1 MKAAYAVLTIVVM
14 SAAARGRHLMSEQPS
29 GALAKCLAVLAR
41 DNTVVLTLASC
52 GYLDFADNWI
62 AHVEALGISNWLT
75 VAQDAAA
82 LQYLS
87 ERQAQ
92 SASMSTPSPQAP
104 MQMTCWQKG
113 CRLHTSH
120 RESITRDSSSQP
132 INKPAGSSCYSE
144 MHMCRYPGHVLPV
157 SDFTGETLGDGSD
170 LLEWG
175 TSAFSVMACK
185 RPLYLQ
191 VRQRPQC
198 SHRMVWADIDGP
210 RHAHQ
215 HAMRHCAILG
225 SMHDCSCSCVYP
237 SSDRILLGLKCTPCA
252 RPECR
257 VLALALQ
264 AVLDLGYS
272 VIWSDMDAVWLRD
285 FQTLAPSRLD
295 VVLVDDSESEEERR
309 SDNTGTGTGLPSYMD
324 PAPMITAAVGC
335 DCGQQCRPLL
345 LRTSSRFLPRQ
356 VARAS

>member
-29 GALAKCLAVLAR
+29 GALAKRLAVLAR

-62 AHVEALGISNWLT
+62 THVEALGISNWLT

-92 SASMSTPSPQAP
+92 SASM
-104 MQMTCWQKG
+104 
-113 CRLHTSH
+113 
-120 RESITRDSSSQP
+120 
-132 INKPAGSSCYSE
+132 
-144 MHMCRYPGHVLPV
+144 YPGHVLPI

-191 VRQRPQC
+191 
-198 SHRMVWADIDGP
+198 
-210 RHAHQ
+210 
-215 HAMRHCAILG
+215 
-225 SMHDCSCSCVYP
+225 
-237 SSDRILLGLKCTPCA
+237 
-252 RPECR
+252 
-257 VLALALQ
+257 

-285 FQTLAPSRLD
+285 FHTLAPSRLD

-309 SDNTGTGTGLPSYMD
+309 SDNTGTGLMRFNPTEKAKG
-324 PAPMITAAVGC
+324 
-335 DCGQQCRPLL
+335 L
-345 LRTSSRFLPRQ
+345 LRDWHQVCQDEESNAQPAWNKLFTPEKRDTLAFHIMTKEIYPHSVLLSQFNPSKQRSFSPAWVHANFQLGAQKKQAFLAQHSVWKVEDVQEYPTCAPVTDLFVATEYPWQAHERLA
-356 VARAS
+356 ARAVLKTMGVVSASMGNDIRK